1 MATEEEGETGVML
14 EGAAVSEERLRRLFL
29 WALFGTFLLKIV
41 LSFVVPLTNDE
52 AYYYLHAIQPALGY
66 RDHPPMSAWFLYPFL
81 LLGKSE
87 WIVRLPAVLSSTLV
101 GAGIYFLLRGH
112 DEAKAR
118 ATALLYLVSPL
129 NILFVLYTSDTP
141 LFLFSFLSAAFFYRA
156 VRDDRYLAYVLSGVF
171 LGLAFLSKYFAV
183 FLGATYALHFLIS
196 RKDRRRLA
204 GILLLF
210 LSLAPFVAQ
219 NVYWNY
225 THSWANVLFNL
236 YNRHVG
242 ERFTIR
248 NVALHAVTQI
258 YLLTPPILYLLY
270 RERNKVADR
279 ITGSPLRVFAAL
291 FLVPMAIFTALS
303 TVKPIGLHWAIS
315 FYPYL
320 FPALFAVSG
329 TERIAGAVR
338 GMGAFTAVHIVILSV
353 LLALPL
359 SAWEHA
365 RFYGGLVFYLKGR
378 EVAARLAPLEKEYTP
393 SSTSYA
399 QAAILSYYSG
409 NRFIV
414 FGHGSSHGR
423 ADDLWTDFR
432 LLDGKNI
439 LVFSRKRLDSRK
451 LEPFFESVEPSTLPM
466 YETKFYFALGRGF
479 RYKPYRDLV
488 LKEIR
493 DDFYAI
499 PPKLPT
505 GRDFFRE
512 RYFGEAADPGRA
524 RK

>member
-1 MATEEEGETGVML
+1 MFMEGEGETGVMPAV
-14 EGAAVSEERLRRLFL
+14 AAGSEERLRHFFL

-41 LSFVVPLTNDE
+41 LSLVVPLTNDE

-66 RDHPPMSAWFLYPFL
+66 RDHPPMTAWFLYPFL

-87 WIVRLPAVLSSTLV
+87 WVVRLPAVLSSTLV
-101 GAGIYFLLRGH
+101 GAGIYFLLREH
-112 DEAKAR
+112 DAVKAR
-118 ATALLYLVSPL
+118 ATAILYLVSPL

-141 LFLFSFLSAAFFYRA
+141 LFLFSFLSAIFFYKA
-156 VRDDRYLAYVLSGVF
+156 VREDRYLAYVLSGVF

-183 FLGATYALHFLIS
+183 FLGMTYALYFLFA
-196 RKDRRRLA
+196 RKDRRRLM

-236 YNRHVG
+236 YNRNVG
-242 ERFTIR
+242 NRFALR
-248 NVALHAVTQI
+248 NVALHAVTQL
-258 YLLTPPILYLLY
+258 YLFTPPILYLLY
-270 RERNKVADR
+270 RERKGMTERVK
-279 ITGSPLRVFAAL
+279 GSPLRVFAVL

-303 TVKPIGLHWAIS
+303 TVKSIGLHWAVS

-320 FPALFAVSG
+320 FLALFAVSG
-329 TERIAGAVR
+329 TERIAESVR
-338 GMGAFTAVHIVILSV
+338 GMGAFTVVHIAILSV

-359 SAWEHA
+359 SAWKNA

-378 EVAARLAPLEKEYTP
+378 EVAAKLAPFEREYTP

-399 QAAILSYYSG
+399 QAATLSYYSG
-409 NRFIV
+409 SRFVV

-439 LVFSRKRLDSRK
+439 LVFSRKTLDSRK
-451 LEPFFESVEPSTLPM
+451 LEPFFDSVEPSTLPM
-466 YETKFYFALGRGF
+466 YDTQFHFALGRGF
-479 RYKPYRDLV
+479 RYKPYRELV

-505 GRDFFRE
+505 GHDFFRE
-512 RYFGEAADPGRA
+512 RYFGEPADPSRA
-524 RK
+524 GN